1 MIHTVYIDDS
11 TVNGRRVLE
20 DMQKN
25 NEGIEFEENNISV
38 AAEPVVEYVKSGEKN
53 MNDTSAEYMTSDEF
67 RKKSRKDI
75 DNLCK
80 KYGLL

>member
-11 TVNGRRVLE
+11 TSNGKRMLE

-25 NEGIEFEENNISV
+25 NEGIEFEENNISEV
-38 AAEPVVEYVKSGEKN
+38 AEPAVEYVKSGEKTIT
-53 MNDTSAEYMTSDEF
+53 DTSVEYMTSAEF

-80 KYGLL
+80 KHGLL